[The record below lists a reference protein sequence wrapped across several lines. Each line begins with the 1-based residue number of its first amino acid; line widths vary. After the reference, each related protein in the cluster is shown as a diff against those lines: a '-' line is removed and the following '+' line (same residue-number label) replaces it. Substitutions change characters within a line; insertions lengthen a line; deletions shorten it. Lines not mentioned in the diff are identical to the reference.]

1 MTDGRRSLLR
11 VGRACLLLVI
21 AGAACAPIT
30 PTPTSTHLPSPAV
43 SASQTPAHT
52 PDQTAPGIVVQDPP
66 PGGVVGMSGITV
78 TFTEPVRGVDGAA
91 FQLSDAGGSVQG
103 STVSLDPT
111 RRIATLVP
119 EATLSFAAT
128 YTVTLT
134 SLVDDLAGNALPRTS
149 WTVRTSD
156 LVTFA
161 PGTYTGYR
169 FGVSTADLTAIKRST
184 LSSPSTATA
193 SEYRVMDDVG
203 YLLVNAGIW
212 RGYWIHGS
220 PGGIAQDDPTAPIPP
235 LPTCKY
241 VDLPAVRVAYA
252 DWATTVLDTVFQLP
266 SGYAPGD
273 LVDTSQAGLNGSY
286 YVRAIALADL
296 TAMVAAAN
304 SNGARLAV
312 QSAYRSYT
320 GQVLT
325 FDGWVR
331 QVGYDEA
338 LQTSARPGHSEHQL
352 GTAIDFRAVGGASP
366 WTYAD
371 WATTKEGAWLAANAW
386 RFGWVMSY
394 PRGTSSVSCYSYEP
408 WHYRYVGR
416 AAAAAVH
423 GAEVAL
429 RQWLWSQGY
438 GVR

>member
-1 MTDGRRSLLR
+1 MAPMSRFRLACVSLSVAL
-11 VGRACLLLVI
+11 GC
-21 AGAACAPIT
+21 AACGTAPF
-30 PTPTSTHLPSPAV
+30 PTSTPSQSTEATPSPTA
-43 SASQTPAHT
+43 APT
-52 PDQTAPGIVVQDPP
+52 PDLTAPGISIQDPP
-66 PGGVVGMSGITV
+66 PGGVIGASGISV

-91 FQLSDAGGSVQG
+91 FQLSDAAGTLQG

-119 EATLSFAAT
+119 EEPLSIAAS
-128 YTVTLT
+128 YTVTLNR
-134 SLVDDLAGNALPRTS
+134 LVHDLAGNALPLTS
-149 WTVRTSD
+149 WTVTTSD

-161 PGTYTGYR
+161 AGTYTGYQ
-169 FGVSTADLTAIKRST
+169 FGASTADLTAIKRST
-184 LSSPSTATA
+184 LGAPSSATA
-193 SEYRVMDDVG
+193 SEYRAIDDVG

-212 RGYWIHGS
+212 QGYWIHGS
-220 PGGIAQDDPTAPIPP
+220 RGGIAQDDLSAPIPP
-235 LPTCKY
+235 LPTCSY
-241 VDLPAVRVAYA
+241 IDLPAARVAYA
-252 DWATTVLDTVFQLP
+252 DWATTLLDTVFQLP

-286 YVRAIALADL
+286 YIRAIALQDL
-296 TAMVAAAN
+296 TVMVAAAN
-304 SNGARLAV
+304 SDGARLAV

-331 QVGYDEA
+331 QAGYNEA

-371 WATTKEGAWLAANAW
+371 WATTNEGAWLAANAW

-394 PRGTSSVSCYSYEP
+394 PRGSSSVSCYRYEP

-423 GAEVAL
+423 GAGITL
-429 RQWLWSQGY
+429 RQWLWSRGY
-438 GVR
+438 GVH